1 MPADLGTGQKDCG
14 NLCQNRESQNQE
26 VMEKI
31 DLPSISDP
39 LWVPVEEFRQVLRN
53 KGFAEEELLTDEQ
66 IAAIQDFVL
75 RFSRIICD
83 MIFAGELPLKEV

>member
-1 MPADLGTGQKDCG
+1 MGRLQRGRQD
-14 NLCQNRESQNQE
+14 LCQNRQSQGE
-26 VMEKI
+26 EDMEKI

-39 LWVPVEEFRQVLRN
+39 LWVPIEEFRQVLRN
-53 KGFAEEELLTDEQ
+53 KGFAKEELLTDEQ

-83 MIFAGELPLKEV
+83 MIFAGELPLKED